1 MVTWLVAF
9 ILLYIGLFL
18 FKRIIKKINLT
29 EMEIGDILD
38 ELENKGQQPA

>member
-1 MVTWLVAF
+1 MISSVYFTIYWS
-9 ILLYIGLFL
+9 IS